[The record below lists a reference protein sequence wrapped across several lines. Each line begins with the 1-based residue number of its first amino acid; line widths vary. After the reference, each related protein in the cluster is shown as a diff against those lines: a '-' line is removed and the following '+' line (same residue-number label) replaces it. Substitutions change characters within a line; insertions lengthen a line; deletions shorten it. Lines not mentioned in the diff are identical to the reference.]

1 MKNFWFLFS
10 AYTVVWTAL
19 WVYVVYLSRAN
30 RALKEDIA
38 ALRAQVESA
47 ASGGNV
53 SRHRGD

>member
-10 AYTVVWTAL
+10 AYTIVWTAL

-30 RALKEDIA
+30 RALREDIA

-47 ASGGNV
+47 AWRKNV
-53 SRHRGD
+53 SGNRGD

>member
-10 AYTVVWTAL
+10 AYTIVWTAL

-30 RALKEDIA
+30 RALQEDIA

-47 ASGGNV
+47 AWRKNV
-53 SRHRGD
+53 SENEGD

>member
-10 AYTVVWTAL
+10 AYTIVWTAL

-30 RALKEDIA
+30 RVLREDIA

-47 ASGGNV
+47 AWRKNV
-53 SRHRGD
+53 SGNRGD

>member
-10 AYTVVWTAL
+10 AYAIVWTAL

-47 ASGGNV
+47 AWRKNASENRGG
-53 SRHRGD
+53 

>member
-47 ASGGNV
+47 SGKGVSGNRV
-53 SRHRGD
+53 D